1 MSDFPP
7 GNSILQTRLPMGMH
21 QFTQNAGD
29 FFRLGENQNEMFW
42 LYYDKASGSLT
53 SIATLL

>member
-7 GNSILQTRLPMGMH
+7 GNIILKTRLPMGMY

-29 FFRLGENQNEMFW
+29 FFRLGENQNEMF
-42 LYYDKASGSLT
+42 
-53 SIATLL
+53 